1 MDVTLEEKVR
11 AFLKAV
17 SSYIQVVIIERLGER
32 EPSPEPMDLS
42 L

>member
-1 MDVTLEEKVR
+1 MALEEKVR

-17 SSYIQVVIIERLGER
+17 SSCIQVIIIEKSGGER

-42 L
+42 F